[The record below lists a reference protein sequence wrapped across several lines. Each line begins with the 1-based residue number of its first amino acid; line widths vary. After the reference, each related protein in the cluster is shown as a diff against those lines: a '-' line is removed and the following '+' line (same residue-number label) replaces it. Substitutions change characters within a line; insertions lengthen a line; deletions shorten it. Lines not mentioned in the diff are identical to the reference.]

1 MSCAIAWWRLGKTFS
16 RKKNLQQQRK
26 TLQVTATL
34 TFTLPEEQEE
44 FYLAAKGADWRIVLE
59 DMDNYLRGRLKHE
72 DLPEDVAAALD
83 AARERLYTLVAERG
97 LSLR

>member
-1 MSCAIAWWRLGKTFS
+1 VGCAVG
-16 RKKNLQQQRK
+16 
-26 TLQVTATL
+26 VTATL

-44 FYLAAKGADWRIVLE
+44 FYLAAKGADWRLVLE

-72 DLPEDVAAALD
+72 DVSEDVAVALD
-83 AARERLYTLVAERG
+83 AARERLYTLVADRG

>member
-1 MSCAIAWWRLGKTFS
+1 VGRAVG
-16 RKKNLQQQRK
+16 
-26 TLQVTATL
+26 VTATL

-44 FYLAAKGADWRIVLE
+44 FYLAAKGADWRLVLE

-72 DLPEDVAAALD
+72 DLSEDVATALD
-83 AARERLYTLVAERG
+83 AARERLYTLVADRG

>member
-1 MSCAIAWWRLGKTFS
+1 
-16 RKKNLQQQRK
+16 
-26 TLQVTATL
+26 VTATL

-59 DMDNYLRGRLKHE
+59 GMDNYLRGRLKHE
-72 DLPEDVAAALD
+72 DVSEDVAVALD

-97 LSLR
+97 LSLW